1 VKQSTG
7 NGERRIPRINNEEG
21 GTLMK
26 KASVLIV
33 AVVLV
38 VADVAIAQF
47 TGAGAGGANTVAEVK
62 QMRDESKVILE
73 GYIVKQLG
81 SEHYTFRD
89 DTGEIEVEI
98 DDDEWRG
105 QIVGPETKIRI
116 DGEVDRDSTS
126 VTVEVERL
134 RIISGNGGQS
144 GGFRGK

>member
-1 VKQSTG
+1 MGRTHFLFIIAILAG
-7 NGERRIPRINNEEG
+7 
-21 GTLMK
+21 
-26 KASVLIV
+26 
-33 AVVLV
+33 
-38 VADVAIAQF
+38 ADAAAAQF

-62 QMRDESKVILE
+62 QMRDDSKVILE

-81 SEHYTFRD
+81 PEHYTFRD

-105 QIVGPETKIRI
+105 QTVSPETKIRI

-134 RIISGNGGQS
+134 RIISGNGSQS